1 MEDSFDRKDIEE
13 QKMITKRDARVA
25 ALNHT
30 KHLVNLCYSILF
42 LMWSIILLFLFGISV
57 FLSLYNNSFMF
68 TGLLADVAN
77 AINTL
82 KLESIILILVL
93 AFIHVGSNFINSYF
107 KKE

>member
-1 MEDSFDRKDIEE
+1 MSISDSENNFNALQGKRNNMLQSLYYIENV
-13 QKMITKRDARVA
+13 IWSLYRIA
-25 ALNHT
+25 
-30 KHLVNLCYSILF
+30 YSVSLT
-42 LMWSIILLFLFGISV
+42 ILLFLFGVSV
-57 FLSLYNNSFMF
+57 FLSLYNNSFIL

-93 AFIHVGSNFINSYF
+93 AFIHIGSNFINSYF

>member
-1 MEDSFDRKDIEE
+1 MSISDSENNFNELQGKSNNMLQSLYYIENV
-13 QKMITKRDARVA
+13 IWSLYRIA
-25 ALNHT
+25 
-30 KHLVNLCYSILF
+30 YSVSLT
-42 LMWSIILLFLFGISV
+42 ILLFLFGVSV
-57 FLSLYNNSFMF
+57 FLSLYNNSFIL

-93 AFIHVGSNFINSYF
+93 AFIHVVSNFINSYF

>member
-1 MEDSFDRKDIEE
+1 MSIFDSKTNSSELHE
-13 QKMITKRDARVA
+13 
-25 ALNHT
+25 
-30 KHLVNLCYSILF
+30 KHNDSLRSFYYVENILWSLYRIAYSLF
-42 LMWSIILLFLFGISV
+42 LIFLLFLFGISI

-93 AFIHVGSNFINSYF
+93 AFIQVISNFINSYF

>member
-1 MEDSFDRKDIEE
+1 MSISDSENNFNELQGKRNNMLQSLYYIENV
-13 QKMITKRDARVA
+13 IWSLYRIA
-25 ALNHT
+25 
-30 KHLVNLCYSILF
+30 YSVSLT
-42 LMWSIILLFLFGISV
+42 ILLFLFGVSV
-57 FLSLYNNSFMF
+57 FLSLYNNSFIL

-93 AFIHVGSNFINSYF
+93 AFIHVVSNFINSYF

>member
-1 MEDSFDRKDIEE
+1 MEFISYSSF
-13 QKMITKRDARVA
+13 
-25 ALNHT
+25 L
-30 KHLVNLCYSILF
+30 
-42 LMWSIILLFLFGISV
+42 IILLFLFGISV
-57 FLSLYNNSFMF
+57 FLSLYNNLFMF

-93 AFIHVGSNFINSYF
+93 AFIQVVSNFINSYF

>member
-1 MEDSFDRKDIEE
+1 MSINDSENNLNELQDKR
-13 QKMITKRDARVA
+13 TKVLQSFYYVENIIWSLYRIA
-25 ALNHT
+25 
-30 KHLVNLCYSILF
+30 YSVSLT
-42 LMWSIILLFLFGISV
+42 ILLFLFGISV

-93 AFIHVGSNFINSYF
+93 AFIQVISNFINSYF
-107 KKE
+107 KKD